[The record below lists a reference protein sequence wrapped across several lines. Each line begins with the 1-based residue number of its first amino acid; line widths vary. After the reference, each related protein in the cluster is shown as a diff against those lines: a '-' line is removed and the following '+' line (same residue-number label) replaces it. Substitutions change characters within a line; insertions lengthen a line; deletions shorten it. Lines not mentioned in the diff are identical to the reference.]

1 MHLYYATKEIGD
13 SAIKDLVHIHHRRSS
28 YMYFDLLGF
37 NLFDPF
43 LDPPLSLSELSRVV
57 HTFIDIIDSVFT

>member
-1 MHLYYATKEIGD
+1 
-13 SAIKDLVHIHHRRSS
+13 
-28 YMYFDLLGF
+28 MYFDLLGF

-57 HTFIDIIDSVFT
+57 HIFIDIIDSVFTWIEHFNLVACAQLKL

>member
-1 MHLYYATKEIGD
+1 
-13 SAIKDLVHIHHRRSS
+13 
-28 YMYFDLLGF
+28 MYFDLLGF